1 MTADVVFASAAWR
14 SKDPESSSGWRDSGG
29 WEKMARPRGFILLY
43 LVSMPETAYMPSVF
57 DLVYHILI
65 ATEIDNVITM

>member
-1 MTADVVFASAAWR
+1 
-14 SKDPESSSGWRDSGG
+14 
-29 WEKMARPRGFILLY
+29 MARPRGFILLY